1 MLKKQKQRKEK
12 LGMKMY
18 REKRK
23 EYQVTQ
29 LAKPGRSSVANQ
41 QEASKN
47 VKKRKQEEILS
58 RLQTRYSVPR

>member
-1 MLKKQKQRKEK
+1 MKEYLEHHPLLRKQKQRKEK

-29 LAKPGRSSVANQ
+29 LAKPGISSAAN
-41 QEASKN
+41 K
-47 VKKRKQEEILS
+47 
-58 RLQTRYSVPR
+58 